1 MGFQT
6 RNVLMVNQ
14 GREYNGKSSVTEIG
28 GTSIVERRN
37 ALFRLWFKFK
47 FTAKGHMMQQVVRA
61 VFTAPKGQN
70 LFSMK

>member
-1 MGFQT
+1 MI
-6 RNVLMVNQ
+6 NQ
-14 GREYNGKSSVTEIG
+14 GREYNGKSSITEIG
-28 GTSIVERRN
+28 GISVVKRQN

-47 FTAKGHMMQQVVRA
+47 FTAKGHMMQQVVWA